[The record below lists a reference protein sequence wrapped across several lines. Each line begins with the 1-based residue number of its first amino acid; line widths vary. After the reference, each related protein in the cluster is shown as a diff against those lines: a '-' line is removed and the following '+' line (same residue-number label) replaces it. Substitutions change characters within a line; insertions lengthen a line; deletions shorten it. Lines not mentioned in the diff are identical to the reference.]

1 MEWNIL
7 ILIELLV
14 GYTISTMHLL
24 VHNLLEMFF
33 FFQLINMFKCVRFEP
48 TSIANNVAI
57 LIISLHVKLHL
68 DSIHL

>member
-24 VHNLLEMFF
+24 VHNILENK
-33 FFQLINMFKCVRFEP
+33 FQLINMLKCVRFEP

-57 LIISLHVKLHL
+57 LIRSLHVKLHL

>member
-24 VHNLLEMFF
+24 VHNILEKKI
-33 FFQLINMFKCVRFEP
+33 QLINMLKCVRFEP

-57 LIISLHVKLHL
+57 LIRSLHVKLHL

>member
-24 VHNLLEMFF
+24 VDLLVHSILEKKN
-33 FFQLINMFKCVRFEP
+33 QLINMLKCVRFEP

-57 LIISLHVKLHL
+57 LI
-68 DSIHL
+68 